1 MNNLPFH
8 GYFRAAMGIA
18 LLIIVSGSGKSFAQN
33 DGIHSSSEEQL
44 SIPLTTFDYN
54 NVPFKIGGPVNLLVT
69 DEGFRAKYEIE
80 NTSDHEI
87 SSLHLWL
94 LVYYPNR
101 SKPVL
106 FERKLATS
114 IQPGTI
120 KNFTWDGP
128 QSEYGNPVSGTF
140 TPYTIQFSDRHDWN
154 LLKYYSSDGNG
165 PLLSSEVDTLTADS
179 FESSPYHRTMKA
191 VRVLKG
197 PKIDG
202 VLDDS
207 VWEQAEFTGDF
218 IQRLPDIGAPATET
232 TEVAIIYDDDN
243 LIFGARLYDSE
254 PDKIVHSEM
263 RRDGPLLYEDLF
275 EIVLDTYHDH
285 RNAFNFVTNPAGA
298 RIDATLSEDGKIR
311 NRVWNGV
318 WNAKTSIDEKG
329 WYIEIEIPWQM
340 LRFPEG
346 NNLVMGINFIREIQR
361 KNESDFWR
369 FVPLY
374 AGVDGQFRT
383 SEAGDVTGFN
393 GLKRGGN
400 FEIKPFMTGG
410 VQRDDLA
417 EDELGEVGIDIKAN
431 ITSTLTADF
440 TYNTD
445 FAQVETDQE
454 QINLTRFSLF
464 FPEKRDFFLEGA
476 ETFAFGQSRGG
487 IFRPLASPIQL
498 FHSRTIG
505 ISEGNAIP
513 VIGGARLNGKV
524 GDYTLG
530 LVSIQTEKTNIVDEE
545 DEPETNFSAFRLKR
559 NIFSRST
566 VGIMLLN
573 KEEIDGGFNRS
584 VGFDSNFNINEKLS
598 FYFVGAGTYSPD
610 NDLNR
615 RNFAGHTGFR
625 YQGDMFSVNA
635 GFLDIEKSFNPE
647 MGFVQRTDIKNTEGS
662 ITFSPRP
669 KRWPSIRQLFF
680 TANGMYQTD
689 GGYRALD
696 KKVGGLFSIHF
707 QNDTRLQFKVD
718 HQFEY
723 LDEYFEIRPAIIL
736 PQSEYSWTTAEMT
749 YSTGNVRKI
758 SGSLSINGGELY
770 NGTSLGGGI
779 STNIYTMGRIVA
791 QTSYNYNEIKLTEG
805 KFHTNKLTSRI
816 YFTFT
821 TDLYIKGF
829 FQWVNDDLLFEN
841 RDRIGQN
848 ILVRYTYKPGSDF
861 FLVYNQENLVG
872 MNNGELSNRTF
883 LAKFTYL
890 LRK

>member
-1 MNNLPFH
+1 MNNLVFH
-8 GYFRAAMGIA
+8 RYCRAVTRIV
-18 LLIIVSGSGKSFAQN
+18 LLITVFGSGRSFAQDN
-33 DGIHSSSEEQL
+33 GTISSSEGL
-44 SIPLTTFDYN
+44 IHIPITTFDYTD
-54 NVPFKIGGPVNLLVT
+54 VPFKIGGPVNLLVT
-69 DEGFRAKYEIE
+69 GEGFRVNYEIE
-80 NTSDHEI
+80 NTGDHEI
-87 SSLHLWL
+87 SGLHLWL
-94 LVYYPNR
+94 LIYFPNR
-101 SKPVL
+101 SDPVHY
-106 FERKLATS
+106 ERRLAAA
-114 IQPGTI
+114 IPPGTSRT
-120 KNFTWDGP
+120 FTWDEPPGG
-128 QSEYGNPVSGTF
+128 YGFPVSGTF
-140 TPYTIQFSDRHDWN
+140 APYTVQFSDRSDWN
-154 LLKYYSSDGNG
+154 LSKYYASNGNDSRL
-165 PLLSSEVDTLTADS
+165 PSEVDAPTADS

-191 VRVLKG
+191 VRVSHG

-202 VLDDS
+202 VLDDPE
-207 VWEQAEFTGDF
+207 WEQAEFTGDF
-218 IQRLPDIGAPATET
+218 IQRLPDTGAPATET
-232 TEVAIIYDDDN
+232 TEIAIIYDDDN

-263 RRDGPLLYEDLF
+263 RRDGPLRYEDIF

-285 RNAFNFVTNPAGA
+285 RNAFNFATNPAGA
-298 RIDATLSEDGKIR
+298 RIDATLGEDGKIR

-318 WNAKTSIDEKG
+318 WNAKTSIDETG
-329 WYIEIEIPWQM
+329 WYIEIAIPWQM

-346 NNLVMGINFIREIQR
+346 DNLVMGVNFMRDIQR
-361 KNESDFWR
+361 KNETDYWR

-374 AGVDGQFRT
+374 AGVDGHFRT
-383 SEAGDVTGFN
+383 SEAGDITGFN

-417 EDELGEVGIDIKAN
+417 EDELGEAGLDIKAN

-445 FAQVETDQE
+445 FAQVEADQE

-476 ETFAFGQSRGG
+476 ETFAFGQSRGRVL
-487 IFRPLASPIQL
+487 RPLASPIQL

-505 ISEGNAIP
+505 ISDGTAIP

-530 LVSIQTEKTNIVDEE
+530 LVSIQTENTAIVDAE
-545 DEPETNFSAFRLKR
+545 DVPETNFSAFRLKR

-566 VGIMLLN
+566 VGVMLLN
-573 KEEIDGGFNRS
+573 KEEIDGGYNRS
-584 VGFDSNFNINEKLS
+584 VGFDSNLNINEKLS

-615 RNFAGHTGFR
+615 NNFAGHTGFR
-625 YQGDMFSVNA
+625 FQADLFSVNA
-635 GFLDIEKSFNPE
+635 GFLNIEKFFNPE
-647 MGFVQRTDIKNTEGS
+647 MGFVRRTGIKNTEGS

-669 KRWPSIRQLFF
+669 KRWPSIRQLLF

-689 GGYRALD
+689 GGYRTLD
-696 KKVGGLFSIHF
+696 KKVGGSFSIHF
-707 QNDTRLQFKVD
+707 QNATRLQFKVD
-718 HQFEY
+718 RQFEY
-723 LDEYFEIRPAIIL
+723 LDEDFELRPEIIL
-736 PQSEYSWTTAEMT
+736 PQREYTWTTAGMT

-758 SGSLSINGGELY
+758 SGSFSINGGEFY

-779 STNIYTMGRIVA
+779 STNIYAMGRIVA
-791 QTSYNYNEIKLTEG
+791 QASYNYNEIKLTDG
-805 KFHTNKLTSRI
+805 KFHTKKLTSRI

-829 FQWVNDDLLFEN
+829 FQWVNDDLLLEN

-848 ILVRYTYKPGSDF
+848 ILVQYTYRPGSDF
-861 FLVYNQENLVG
+861 FLVYNQEKLVG
-872 MNNGELSNRTF
+872 KNNGELSNRTL
-883 LAKFTYL
+883 LAKLTYF